1 MRIERQTFPLRR
13 SCGNDERRRF
23 LRIQS
28 RSIWKH
34 PDETDWKHLLPPL
47 IRKTPSCCRVVYAL
61 QNAESRNSSC
71 ASAPRDNQVRRW
83 RRKDSPSKAVA
94 GNPSTK
100 AATDGRHLAIV
111 RKIFGAQSANEL
123 LNPLNGKPNEVSEAA
138 TSTIT
143 ATPRGPRPKRQGR
156 PPGRGRPATTRE
168 SRQKSRSHSARDGC
182 GQRP

>member
-111 RKIFGAQSANEL
+111 RKIFGAHSAEFAVN
-123 LNPLNGKPNEVSEAA
+123 
-138 TSTIT
+138 
-143 ATPRGPRPKRQGR
+143 
-156 PPGRGRPATTRE
+156 
-168 SRQKSRSHSARDGC
+168 KSRIAVGYAVYLRFGRIVYEMLANSAYDGVKP
-182 GQRP
+182 GAISAARQYSYFHIDVAL